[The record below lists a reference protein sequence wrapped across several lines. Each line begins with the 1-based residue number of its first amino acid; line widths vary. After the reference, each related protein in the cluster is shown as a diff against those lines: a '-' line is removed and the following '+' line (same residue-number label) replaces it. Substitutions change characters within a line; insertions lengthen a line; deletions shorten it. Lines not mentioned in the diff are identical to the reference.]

1 MATITA
7 SEIHVKRAV
16 RWRPGGSHLVVVLF
30 GLVLAIPVLS
40 PLVALLYG
48 AFMNAA
54 PGEAGS
60 LSLDAFTQA
69 WSDPAAWTAAATSLG
84 LAIARMIVVMPITI
98 FLAWA
103 LTRTNIPLRGLLEGL
118 VISHIFLPFL
128 PLAMAWA
135 VLASPRAG
143 LLNVLLRNLLHL
155 PITTGPINILS
166 FGGLIWL
173 SALGVP
179 TFLYLLVGPAFRSM
193 DASLEE
199 SARMSGLGPIAT
211 LRRITIPLL
220 APSIFGAGIL
230 AFILALQSFEPE
242 LILGQP
248 ANIYV
253 FSTQIFHYID
263 GFSTPRYGPATAL
276 STVFLLVTF
285 ILVLIQ
291 SRVLGSRQFT
301 TVSGRGYRVQPMDLG
316 RWRNPVFA
324 LVFAFVFFSTI
335 VPLATLALAS
345 LMHIYGLF
353 APGWFTTQ
361 HYEQLLRNPKLVLA
375 ISNTLL
381 VSVASAALALLVT
394 LLTSYAVVRTRVAGR
409 GLLDLIT
416 WVPLTVPGIVLAIGM
431 TWAYL
436 SFVRLPFPFY
446 GTIGILV
453 VAVGITLLPTGG
465 RLMNGTMVQI
475 SSELEES
482 ARVHGASF
490 TFMLRRILVPLLT
503 PAMFSGFLVM
513 FAFAMKNFVT
523 VSLLYTP
530 GSIVLSALQYEMW
543 NGGDAEGA
551 AALGTI
557 NMLFSMA
564 LILIYMRVIRRRQ
577 ASAA

>member
-1 MATITA
+1 MATTTA
-7 SEIHVKRAV
+7 SEFPGSAAV
-16 RWRPGGSHLVVVLF
+16 PWRPTTSHLVVAFF
-30 GLVLAIPVLS
+30 GVVLAIPVLS

-54 PGEAGS
+54 PGETGA

-69 WSDPAAWTAAATSLG
+69 WTDPAAWTAAGTSLG
-84 LAIARMIVVMPITI
+84 LAIARMIVVMPITV

-103 LTRTNIPLRGLLEGL
+103 LTRTNIPLRGLMEGL

-143 LLNVLLRNLLHL
+143 LLNVLIRNLLHL
-155 PITTGPINILS
+155 PMTSGPINILS
-166 FGGLIWL
+166 IGGLVWL
-173 SALGVP
+173 SALGIP
-179 TFLYLLVGPAFRSM
+179 TFLYLLVAPAFRSM
-193 DASLEE
+193 DASLED
-199 SARMSGLGPIAT
+199 SARMSGLGPFAT

-220 APSIFGAGIL
+220 APSILGAGIL

-263 GFSTPRYGPATAL
+263 GFSTPHYGPATAL
-276 STVFLLVTF
+276 STVFLVVTF
-285 ILVLIQ
+285 ALVLVQ

-316 RWRNPVFA
+316 RWRYLVFTF
-324 LVFAFVFFSTI
+324 VFAFVFFSTI

-345 LMHIYGLF
+345 LMHVYGLF
-353 APGWFTTQ
+353 GPGWFTTQ
-361 HYEQLLRNPKLVLA
+361 HYDQLLRNPKLLLA
-375 ISNTLL
+375 IGNTLV
-381 VSVASAALALLVT
+381 VSVGSAALALIAT
-394 LLTSYAVVRTRVAGR
+394 LLTSYAVVRTRISGR
-409 GLLDLIT
+409 GLLDLVT

-446 GTIGILV
+446 GTLGILV
-453 VAVGITLLPTGG
+453 LAVAITLLPTGG
-465 RLMNGTMVQI
+465 RLMNGTLVQI
-475 SSELEES
+475 GAELEES

-490 TFMLRRILVPLLT
+490 PFMLRRILVPLLT
-503 PAMFSGFLVM
+503 PAMLSGFLVM

-530 GSIVLSALQYEMW
+530 GSIVISALQYEMW

-557 NMLFSMA
+557 NMLFSLA
-564 LILIYMRVIRRRQ
+564 LILIYMQVVRRRH
-577 ASAA
+577 ASAT